1 MLDYEYINV
10 LAEILLD
17 ETCSEKERKLR
28 FELVKKIQ
36 GRAQYYLERGFLPQV
51 VEAFFSE
58 KMEGISKVFTQK
70 DAEDVTIR
78 EFCTVSSFPKSRVT
92 CANSWNRLER
102 SIQSS
107 GWTIHTT
114 IGIKYRRLFPAINA
128 DILWQAYMR
137 NIRMTSWM

>member
-1 MLDYEYINV
+1 MLRESTLKIKYRKLENMQIGQKK
-10 LAEILLD
+10 
-17 ETCSEKERKLR
+17 TTGQKMKKERNRGRETDRKPNISQI
-28 FELVKKIQ
+28 KK
-36 GRAQYYLERGFLPQV
+36 QV
-51 VEAFFSE
+51 NTAF
-58 KMEGISKVFTQK
+58 MQK
-70 DAEDVTIR
+70 DAEGVTIR

>member
-58 KMEGISKVFTQK
+58 KMEVFTQK
-70 DAEDVTIR
+70 DAELFLKPSTPQVQYGDITTPNRPFYSEAEELMLWSETSYRGPLVPAGNKRYQELFQKIM
-78 EFCTVSSFPKSRVT
+78 PKEAVF
-92 CANSWNRLER
+92 L
-102 SIQSS
+102 
-107 GWTIHTT
+107 
-114 IGIKYRRLFPAINA
+114 
-128 DILWQAYMR
+128 
-137 NIRMTSWM
+137 